1 MRTIILNTFR
11 EALAKK
17 IFIGYYIFYGI
28 VVLVMLFIVNTDSA
42 EGIAALGDKKTIVT
56 NVESFFQTL
65 SFNLILFFSL
75 ISASSFIPSMVEKGN
90 IDLLLSKPVSRF
102 NILISKFLGA
112 VTFAGTS
119 MVFLIGSIW
128 LILSLKS
135 GYWSVNFLSSILSLT
150 VAFGVMFSITLLFGL
165 LTQSSIVSIL
175 INFFM
180 IFVLCPVLSHREAW
194 IFTFVKN
201 GSVQFI
207 FNVIYYIFP
216 KPGEI
221 GDLSIALTAGEPIN
235 SGLTAV
241 GPENALLLGNWMSLI
256 TSVLFC
262 AVIIGY
268 SAYYFSKKDY

>member
-1 MRTIILNTFR
+1 MLTIILNTFR

-28 VVLVMLFIVNTDSA
+28 VVLLMFFLVNTDSA
-42 EGIAALGDKKTIVT
+42 EGIAALGDKKNIVI
-56 NVESFFQTL
+56 NVEAFFQTAAF
-65 SFNLILFFSL
+65 SLILFFSL

-90 IDLLLSKPVSRF
+90 IDLLLSKPISRF

-112 VTFAGTS
+112 VAFAGSS
-119 MVFLIGSIW
+119 MVFLMGSIW

-135 GYWSVNFLSSILSLT
+135 GYWSINFLSSILSLT
-150 VAFGVMFSITLLFGL
+150 VAFGVMFSIALLFGL

-175 INFFM
+175 VNFFL

-201 GSVQFI
+201 SGVQFV
-207 FNVIYYIFP
+207 FNFFYYIFP

-221 GDLSIALTAGEPIN
+221 GDLSTLLTAGEPIN

-241 GPENALLLGNWMSLI
+241 SPENSLLLGNWMSLI

-262 AVIIGY
+262 AVILGY